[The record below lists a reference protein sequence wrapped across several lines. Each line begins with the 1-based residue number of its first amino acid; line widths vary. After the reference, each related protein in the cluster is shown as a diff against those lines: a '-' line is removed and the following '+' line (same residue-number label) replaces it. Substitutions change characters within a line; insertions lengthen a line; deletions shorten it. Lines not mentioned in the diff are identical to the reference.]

1 MSVDEYY
8 EIKNKYDFEIKTSKA
23 RKKIIKNNT
32 LSIKEKRSLL
42 SQLKHKC
49 ISCERPVGTIFKTI
63 FDSDKEFRILT
74 ARCGD
79 KLAPCKLNIQVN
91 PGSYNSIP
99 SIIDFYEAENEKIK
113 QDVITI
119 KNQTLFG
126 FMTNETAIDEYNKIK
141 EDINNNAYLLDK
153 FISLHNDIV
162 NNKEKDTMIR
172 NKMKTLYSTI
182 NVYKEHVDKYDE
194 TQDTQDVL
202 EAVRIYDKQISPLL
216 KEISSLKYENVSIHA
231 ETKNGEGD
239 EDENDTGKVM
249 YHLVQQKYSTES
261 MEFNDHEPEVIS
273 WSMSEKN
280 NF

>member
-1 MSVDEYY
+1 MSLDEYY
-8 EIKNKYDFEIKTSKA
+8 EIKNKYYFEIKTNKA
-23 RKKIIKNNT
+23 RKKIINNDT
-32 LSIKEKRSLL
+32 LSMKEKRNLL

-63 FDSDKEFRILT
+63 FDSEKKIRILT

-99 SIIDFYEAENEKIK
+99 NIIDFYETENEKIK

-119 KNQTLFG
+119 KNRTLFG

-141 EDINNNAYLLDK
+141 DEINNNAYLLDK
-153 FISLHNDIV
+153 FISLDNDIV

-182 NVYKEHVDKYDE
+182 NVYKEHIDKYDE

-202 EAVRIYDKQISPLL
+202 EAVRIYDKQITPLL
-216 KEISSLKYENVSIHA
+216 KEISSLKYENVSIHV

-239 EDENDTGKVM
+239 EDENETGKVM
-249 YHLVQQKYSTES
+249 YHLIQQKYSRES

-273 WSMSEKN
+273 WSMN
-280 NF
+280 NHF

>member
-8 EIKNKYDFEIKTSKA
+8 EIKNKYNYENKTNKA
-23 RKKIIKNNT
+23 RKKIINNDD
-32 LSIKEKRSLL
+32 LSTKEKRILL
-42 SQLKHKC
+42 SQLKNKC

-63 FDSDKEFRILT
+63 FDSEKELRILT

-99 SIIDFYEAENEKIK
+99 NIIDFYETENEKIK

-141 EDINNNAYLLDK
+141 DDINNNAYLLDK

-172 NKMKTLYSTI
+172 NKMKDLYLTI

-216 KEISSLKYENVSIHA
+216 KEISKLKYENVSIHV

-261 MEFNDHEPEVIS
+261 MEFNDHEPEIIS
-273 WSMSEKN
+273 WSMKH
-280 NF
+280 F

>member
-1 MSVDEYY
+1 MSLDEYY
-8 EIKNKYDFEIKTSKA
+8 EIKNKYYFEIKTNKA
-23 RKKIIKNNT
+23 RKKIINNDT
-32 LSIKEKRSLL
+32 LSMKEKRNLL

-63 FDSDKEFRILT
+63 FDSEKKIRILT

-99 SIIDFYEAENEKIK
+99 NIIDFYETENEKIK

-119 KNQTLFG
+119 KNRTLFG

-141 EDINNNAYLLDK
+141 DEINNNAYLLDK

-194 TQDTQDVL
+194 TQDTQDIL
-202 EAVRIYDKQISPLL
+202 EAVRIYDKQITPLL
-216 KEISSLKYENVSIHA
+216 KEISSLKYENVSIHV

-239 EDENDTGKVM
+239 EDENETGKVM
-249 YHLVQQKYSTES
+249 YHLIQQKYSRES

-273 WSMSEKN
+273 WSMSEK
-280 NF
+280 

>member
-8 EIKNKYDFEIKTSKA
+8 EIKNKYDFEIKTNKA
-23 RKKIIKNNT
+23 RKKIINNDT
-32 LSIKEKRSLL
+32 LSMKEKRNLL

-63 FDSDKEFRILT
+63 FDSEKKIRILT

-99 SIIDFYEAENEKIK
+99 NIIDFYETENEKIK

-126 FMTNETAIDEYNKIK
+126 FMTNENAIDEYNKIK
-141 EDINNNAYLLDK
+141 DDINNNAYLLDK

-172 NKMKTLYSTI
+172 TKMKALYLTI
-182 NVYKEHVDKYDE
+182 NVYKEHIDKYDE

-202 EAVRIYDKQISPLL
+202 EAVRIYDKQITPLL
-216 KEISSLKYENVSIHA
+216 KEISALKYENVSIHV

-249 YHLVQQKYSTES
+249 YHLVQQKYSRES

>member
-8 EIKNKYDFEIKTSKA
+8 EIKNKYDFEIKTNKA
-23 RKKIIKNNT
+23 RKKIIKSD
-32 LSIKEKRSLL
+32 LSMKEKRILL

-49 ISCERPVGTIFKTI
+49 ISCERPVGTIFKTN

-99 SIIDFYEAENEKIK
+99 TIIDFYEAENEKIK

-119 KNQTLFG
+119 KNRTLFG
-126 FMTNETAIDEYNKIK
+126 FMTNEAAIVEYNKIK
-141 EDINNNAYLLDK
+141 DDINNNAYLLDK

-172 NKMKTLYSTI
+172 NKMKVLYLTI
-182 NVYKEHVDKYDE
+182 NVYKEHIDKYEE
-194 TQDTQDVL
+194 TLDTQDVL
-202 EAVRIYDKQISPLL
+202 EAVRIYDKQITPML
-216 KEISSLKYENVSIHA
+216 KEIAALKYENVVIHVD
-231 ETKNGEGD
+231 TKNGEGD
-239 EDENDTGKVM
+239 EDDNDTGKVM

-261 MEFNDHEPEVIS
+261 MEFNDHEPEIIS
-273 WSMSEKN
+273 WSMSEK
-280 NF
+280 